1 MACTTILVGKAASYD
16 GSTMIARNDDSGSGH
31 FTAKKFT
38 VIHPEELPKIYRSV
52 LSHAEIPLPE
62 GALRFT
68 AMPNAVEGKGIWA
81 ASGVNAANVGMTAT
95 ETITSNPSRAGRRPA
110 GGVSAR
116 QGRKARGARRHRRG
130 RYRLSGAALHPFCP
144 RGRAASGQPAGTVR
158 YLRNERHRF
167 SGRKRDLVAGD
178 HRRSPLDRPPRAGRC
193 VCGHAQP
200 TGHRHL

>member
-81 ASGVNAANVGMTAT
+81 ASGVNAANTDLDGT
-95 ETITSNPSRAGRRPA
+95 
-110 GGVSAR
+110 
-116 QGRKARGARRHRRG
+116 
-130 RYRLSGAALHPFCP
+130 AALCEEQ
-144 RGRAASGQPAGTVR
+144 GVVAKAAIAKKALPNCNIVCLTGEELKADVSGYLQVLYDADPAAVGGTLPGEDF
-158 YLRNERHRF
+158 YW
-167 SGRKRDLVAGD
+167 A
-178 HRRSPLDRPPRAGRC
+178 
-193 VCGHAQP
+193 AQ
-200 TGHRHL
+200 